1 MNNSELAAKM
11 LQWEETQKA
20 ANNLKAEIEA
30 AVLEIG
36 KTQNVGNVRA
46 SYSKGR
52 KSVNYQK
59 AAEAAKVPDVII
71 GTYTTPKVDWK
82 KVCEFGDVPS
92 DILEQY
98 TGHSKPSVSL
108 KLLA

>member
-11 LQWEETQKA
+11 LQWEEMQKA
-20 ANNLKAEIEA
+20 ADELKSEIEA

-59 AAEAAKVPDVII
+59 AALPESRRSRRRACCHYRHVHHA
-71 GTYTTPKVDWK
+71 
-82 KVCEFGDVPS
+82 ES
-92 DILEQY
+92 
-98 TGHSKPSVSL
+98 
-108 KLLA
+108 